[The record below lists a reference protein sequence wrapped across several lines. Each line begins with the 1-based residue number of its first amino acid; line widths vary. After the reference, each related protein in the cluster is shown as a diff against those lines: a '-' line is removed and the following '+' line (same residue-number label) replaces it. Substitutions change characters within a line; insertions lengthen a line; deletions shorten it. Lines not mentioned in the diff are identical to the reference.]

1 MNESEQLKNIGEAIA
16 KGLSDGLN
24 MIDKDAAKIILE
36 LTETCVKNL
45 KIEEIFIDDI
55 PFIKTKGE

>member
-1 MNESEQLKNIGEAIA
+1 MNESEQLKNIGESIV

-24 MIDKDAAKIILE
+24 MVDKDAAKIILE
-36 LTETCVKNL
+36 LTETCAKNL